1 MGTTPSG
8 PGPDEREHG
17 TTGKHHV
24 VAQGEHLPGI
34 AKRHG
39 FSDYRTIWLH
49 VQNASLK
56 TERQNPNVLF
66 PDDRVFIP
74 DKQLKQEPRP
84 TDQRHRFRVERPPLK
99 LRLILEDVYEK
110 PIANAE
116 CELRVEGETRAV
128 TTNAQGRIEQDI
140 APDAQ
145 HAILIIKDA
154 QTPIT
159 EIRIPIKIGHL
170 DPENKVSG
178 QKARLNN
185 LGYFAGPEDNRS
197 EEENRTLFVSAVEEF
212 QCEHGLTVDGKC
224 GPSTQAKLKQVH
236 GC

>member
-1 MGTTPSG
+1 
-8 PGPDEREHG
+8 
-17 TTGKHHV
+17 
-24 VAQGEHLPGI
+24 
-34 AKRHG
+34 
-39 FSDYRTIWLH
+39 
-49 VQNASLK
+49 
-56 TERQNPNVLF
+56 
-66 PDDRVFIP
+66 
-74 DKQLKQEPRP
+74 
-84 TDQRHRFRVERPPLK
+84 
-99 LRLILEDVYEK
+99 
-110 PIANAE
+110 
-116 CELRVEGETRAV
+116 V